1 MNHIHIYTYHFK
13 LLLGSTLGGRG
24 GGGLWNGMA
33 IGDTKLIVHV
43 VIANYR
49 CSMQAG
55 AHVYIVYTYSTP

>member
-1 MNHIHIYTYHFK
+1 
-13 LLLGSTLGGRG
+13 
-24 GGGLWNGMA
+24 MA

-55 AHVYIVYTYSTP
+55 AHVYIVYTYSIYPIVEEDLC